1 MNAPVD
7 PPSRAEQQALS
18 APFLIEDQDVVR
30 TIAQLADERGTPM
43 GEIVKLAIDDYFSRY
58 SLAGPAPE
66 WLQKFWRDHPL
77 PLPTG
82 LKADKRFYDSL
93 NDELYDEP

>member
-1 MNAPVD
+1 MNAPNS
-7 PPSRAEQQALS
+7 PPSRAQQQALA
-18 APFLIEDQDVVR
+18 APFLIEDEAVVC
-30 TIAQLADERGTPM
+30 TIAKLADELGTPM
-43 GEIVKLAIDDYFSRY
+43 AEIVASAIKDYFDRY
-58 SLAGPAPE
+58 SICSPAPE

-93 NDELYDEP
+93 NDE

>member
-1 MNAPVD
+1 MNAPTD

-18 APFLIEDQDVVR
+18 APFLIEDQEVVR
-30 TIAQLADERGTPM
+30 TIARLADERGTPM
-43 GEIVKLAIDDYFSRY
+43 AEIVQLAVKEYFDRH
-58 SLAGPAPE
+58 SLASPAPE
-66 WLQKFWRDHPL
+66 WLQMFWQNHPM

-93 NDELYDEP
+93 NDDL

>member
-1 MNAPVD
+1 MNAQSRPL
-7 PPSRAEQQALS
+7 SRAEVQALS

-30 TIAQLADERGTPM
+30 MIAQLADERGTPM
-43 GEIVKLAIDDYFSRY
+43 HEIVQLAVEDYLRRHGLRGKVS
-58 SLAGPAPE
+58 E
-66 WLQKFWRDHPL
+66 KLQKFWNEHPL

-93 NDELYDEP
+93 NDEL

>member
-1 MNAPVD
+1 MNAPA
-7 PPSRAEQQALS
+7 PPLSRAERQALS

-30 TIAQLADERGTPM
+30 KIAKLADERGTPM
-43 GEIVKLAIDDYFSRY
+43 PVIVQLAIDDYLRRHELRGKVS
-58 SLAGPAPE
+58 E
-66 WLQKFWRDHPL
+66 KLQKFWDDHPL

-93 NDELYDEP
+93 NDEL

>member
-1 MNAPVD
+1 MNAPSN

-18 APFLIEDQDVVR
+18 APFLVEDQDVVR
-30 TIAQLADERGTPM
+30 KIARLADERGTPM
-43 GEIVKLAIDDYFSRY
+43 AEIVELAIEDYFHRH
-58 SLAGPAPE
+58 SLASPAPE
-66 WLQKFWRDHPL
+66 WLQNFWRDHPL

-93 NDELYDEP
+93 YDEFYDET